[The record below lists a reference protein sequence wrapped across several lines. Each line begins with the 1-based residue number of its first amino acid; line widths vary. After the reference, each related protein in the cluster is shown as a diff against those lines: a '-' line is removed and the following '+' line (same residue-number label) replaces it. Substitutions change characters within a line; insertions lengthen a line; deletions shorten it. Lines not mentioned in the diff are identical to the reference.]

1 MSQQPDSQDPNDEG
15 LDSLLTHRQ
24 TITDT
29 PVEDAEHAP
38 QDTGQPSPAGAS
50 SLSRIAAR
58 SQLNSWWASLAVVG
72 YFAYAVE
79 LGTIGTVYG
88 LATQSV

>member
-29 PVEDAEHAP
+29 PVDEDAEHAP

-50 SLSRIAAR
+50 SFKDRRNVTAQQLVGKPGCGRILCIR
-58 SQLNSWWASLAVVG
+58 R
-72 YFAYAVE
+72 
-79 LGTIGTVYG
+79 
-88 LATQSV
+88 